1 LLQSKRDESGTP
13 ALRFPVRIP
22 ASALER
28 LISDPDAYRRA
39 LLRSMPQKPQA
50 AALRGTLF
58 HRFVEQRFADV
69 RPGALFDI
77 DAEWEELAESALS
90 IEVWRER
97 FEASEFAG
105 LEPVA
110 IEPELHVPVG
120 EHIIICK
127 IDAVF
132 PTETGVRIIDWKTGA
147 APTTPQALAAKS
159 IQLAAYRLA
168 WSQWS
173 GLDVSNIETAFW
185 FVETES
191 LVVPEYL
198 PDAIELESLVA
209 KAVARVIAPE
219 GAELG

>member
-1 LLQSKRDESGTP
+1 
-13 ALRFPVRIP
+13 
-22 ASALER
+22 
-28 LISDPDAYRRA
+28 
-39 LLRSMPQKPQA
+39 
-50 AALRGTLF
+50 
-58 HRFVEQRFADV
+58 
-69 RPGALFDI
+69 
-77 DAEWEELAESALS
+77 
-90 IEVWRER
+90 
-97 FEASEFAG
+97 
-105 LEPVA
+105 
-110 IEPELHVPVG
+110 
-120 EHIIICK
+120 
-127 IDAVF
+127 
-132 PTETGVRIIDWKTGA
+132 VRIIDWKTGA

-209 KAVARVIAPE
+209 DAVARVIAPE